1 LVQLKSAYPTMNIFA
16 VFLWENKNGYKVLPQ
31 FIKKTI

>member
-1 LVQLKSAYPTMNIFA
+1 MNIFA